1 MRIDNQ
7 LPGGNIIVE
16 KIDGHNAVLK
26 RELRDTAGNWFYW
39 KFRAEFDEPGDYVFQ
54 FLEGA
59 SVGNR
64 GAAISVDKGKTWTWG
79 GVSEEDK
86 KAETFRYHAATAGEV
101 WFCVCVPY
109 MKSDWDAFMASMPE
123 GTFRCEE
130 LCRSRKGRSVELLTW
145 GNGPKAILV
154 TTRHHCQE
162 SMATHS
168 LEGMLREVA
177 AHPNMYKEYTF
188 YAVPFVDKDGVE
200 DGDQG
205 KNRKPHDHARDYGPD
220 AIYPEV
226 KAIMALAYRVKPM
239 LLFDMHCPWLRSPTD
254 IYTYFVGQEDLRIQA
269 GITAFSSVLEIESP
283 ASFPHHSSDDMPFGV
298 SWNTSANYTQ
308 GKTLVMWAAGLP
320 WEPRAQ
326 SIEIPFANLR
336 DLTVD
341 ATAAKEFGA
350 ALARTIL
357 KVI

>member
-7 LPGGNIIVE
+7 LPGGNVIVQQ
-16 KIDGHNAVLK
+16 IDGHNALLK

-39 KFRAEFDEPGDYVFQ
+39 KFRAEFDEPGDYAFT

-64 GAAISVDKGKTWTWG
+64 GAAISTDHGKSWTWG

-86 KAETFRYHAATAGEV
+86 KAETFRYHTAAAGEV

-109 MKSDWDAFMASMPE
+109 MQSDWDAFMASMPE
-123 GTFRCEE
+123 GTFHCEE

-177 AHPNMYKEYTF
+177 AHPLLYKEYTF
-188 YAVPFVDKDGVE
+188 YAVPFADKDGVE

-205 KNRKPHDHARDYGPD
+205 KNRKPHDHARDYGAD

-226 KAIMALAYRVKPM
+226 KAIMALAYRVKPV
-239 LLFDMHCPWLRSPTD
+239 LLFDMHCPWLRGPTD
-254 IYTYFVGQEDLRIQA
+254 IYT
-269 GITAFSSVLEIESP
+269 
-283 ASFPHHSSDDMPFGV
+283 
-298 SWNTSANYTQ
+298 
-308 GKTLVMWAAGLP
+308 
-320 WEPRAQ
+320 
-326 SIEIPFANLR
+326 
-336 DLTVD
+336 
-341 ATAAKEFGA
+341 
-350 ALARTIL
+350 
-357 KVI
+357 

>member
-1 MRIDNQ
+1 MRIDNN
-7 LPGGNIIVE
+7 LPGGNIQVE
-16 KIDGHNAVLK
+16 LIEGHKAFLR
-26 RELRDTAGNWFYW
+26 REMRGTAGDWFYW
-39 KFRAEFDEPGDYVFQ
+39 KFRVAFDEAGDYVFQ
-54 FLEGA
+54 FVKGA

-64 GAAISVDKGKTWTWG
+64 GAAISIDKGKTWTWG
-79 GVSEEDK
+79 GVSAEDK
-86 KAETFRYHAATAGEV
+86 KAEMFRYHADGVEEV
-101 WFCVCVPY
+101 WFCVCMPY
-109 MKSDWDAFMASMPE
+109 MQSDWEAFLASMPKR
-123 GTFRCEE
+123 TFRRGE
-130 LCRSRKGRSVELLTW
+130 LCRSREGRSVELLTW
-145 GNGPKAILV
+145 GDGPKGVLL

-168 LEGMLREVA
+168 LEGILREVA
-177 AHPNMYKEYTF
+177 ANPLIYKEYTF
-188 YAVPFVDKDGVE
+188 YVVPFADKDGVE

-205 KNRKPHDHARDYGPD
+205 KNRRPHDHARDYGPD

-226 KAIMALAYRVKPM
+226 RAIMELAYRVKPV

-254 IYTYFVGQEDLRIQA
+254 IYTYFVGQENPRIQA
-269 GITAFSSVLEIESP
+269 GITAFSSVLENESP

-298 SWNTSANYTQ
+298 SWNTSANYKQ

-326 SIEIPFANLR
+326 TIEIPFANLR

-341 ATAAKEFGA
+341 AAAAKEFGA
-350 ALARTIL
+350 ALARTIR